1 MKKYCLMALALAA
14 LSSCSTMT
22 QTGKTANVE
31 SSILSATV
39 ADLKVGDRVTAEL
52 NVDKSLRRGGMASI
66 RHAVEA
72 EALAKAGNAD
82 VLLEPQYVVEK
93 HRGLFSSKVT
103 KIAVSGRPAFYSN
116 FRNFSD
122 TVWTNPT
129 FRGCV
134 GRKLVA
140 AKQRRSVAAGIA
152 PKEQSEYVSRRRG
165 LTGIFN
171 VSAGFSQ
178 LHQWYCYDES
188 SEAEIGESQTFNA
201 GVQLSVGWQFNPRFF
216 LGVGAGATYN
226 GGDIDDVYVP
236 WFVQGRYYMSSSNRA
251 PFVDL
256 KVGSTFRHPGF
267 HSAKHRT
274 FVSPSLG
281 YTFGRFEVALQYQLT
296 RGEEDDR
303 SYNKYDGYLNE
314 KLYVHNVNF
323 TFGLRL

>member
-1 MKKYCLMALALAA
+1 MALALAG

-39 ADLKVGDRVTAEL
+39 ADLKVGDRVTAEI
-52 NVDKSLRRGGMASI
+52 NVDKSLRRGGMSNI

-122 TVWTNPT
+122 TVWTNPV

-134 GRKLVA
+134 GRKLTA
-140 AKQRRSVAAGIA
+140 AKPGRNAAAVATR
-152 PKEQSEYVSRRRG
+152 KERSEYVSRRKG

-171 VSAGFSQ
+171 VSAGFSPMR
-178 LHQWYCYDES
+178 ES
-188 SEAEIGESQTFNA
+188 FCFEGSSNDDYSESQTFNVGA
-201 GVQLSVGWQFNPRFF
+201 QFSVGWQFNPRFF
-216 LGVGAGATYN
+216 LGLGVGATYN
-226 GGDIDDVYVP
+226 GGDLDGVYVP
-236 WFVQGRYYMSSSNRA
+236 LFAQGRYYMSSSSRA

-256 KVGSTFRHPGF
+256 KIGSTLRHPGLRD
-267 HSAKHRT
+267 AKHRV

-281 YTFGRFEVALQYQLT
+281 YTFGRFEVALQYQLM
-296 RGEEDDR
+296 RGEENDR
-303 SYNKYDGYLNE
+303 RYDRYNGYLDE
-314 KLYVHNVNF
+314 KLYVHNINF

>member
-1 MKKYCLMALALAA
+1 MKKYYLMALALAA

-52 NVDKSLRRGGMASI
+52 NVDKSLRRGGMSNI

-93 HRGLFSSKVT
+93 HSGLFGSKVT

-122 TVWTNPT
+122 TVWTNPV

-140 AKQRRSVAAGIA
+140 ARPGRSVAAAVA
-152 PKEQSEYVSRRRG
+152 PKEHSEYVSRRRG

-171 VSAGFSQ
+171 VSAGFTQ
-178 LHQWYCYDES
+178 MHQCSYFDGS
-188 SEAEIGESQTFNA
+188 SEDTWESQTFNG
-201 GVQLSVGWQFNPRFF
+201 GVQLSIGWQFNPRFF
-216 LGVGAGATYN
+216 AGVGAGATYN
-226 GGDIDDVYVP
+226 GGDLDGVYVP
-236 WFVQGRYYMSSSNRA
+236 WFVQGRYYMSSSSRA

-256 KVGSTFRHPGF
+256 KVGSTFRHPGL
-267 HSAKHRT
+267 HSAKHRA

-303 SYNKYDGYLNE
+303 EYSRYNGYLNE